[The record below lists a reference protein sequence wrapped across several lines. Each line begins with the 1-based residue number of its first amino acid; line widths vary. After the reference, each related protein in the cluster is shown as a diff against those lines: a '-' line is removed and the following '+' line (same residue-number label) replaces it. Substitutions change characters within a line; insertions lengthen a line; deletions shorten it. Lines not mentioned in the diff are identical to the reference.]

1 MKKMYILILDD
12 LEVGMSI
19 NTACHAAVACTLKY
33 QDNADVQDWLDT
45 SFRKVTCKVSRKEF
59 DMSMQR
65 EDDYVIMTELNLDS
79 RETAVAF
86 KPRDEYHKMFKFLK
100 LYK

>member
-1 MKKMYILILDD
+1 MYILILDD
-12 LEVGMSI
+12 LPVGHAI
-19 NTACHAAVACTLKY
+19 NTACHAAVACVIKY
-33 QDNADVQDWLDT
+33 QDTNEVKDWLDT

-59 DMSMQR
+59 DNAMKR
-65 EDDYVIMTELNLDS
+65 ENDFVVMTELNLDN

-86 KPRDEYHKMFKFLK
+86 KPRDNYHKMFNFLS